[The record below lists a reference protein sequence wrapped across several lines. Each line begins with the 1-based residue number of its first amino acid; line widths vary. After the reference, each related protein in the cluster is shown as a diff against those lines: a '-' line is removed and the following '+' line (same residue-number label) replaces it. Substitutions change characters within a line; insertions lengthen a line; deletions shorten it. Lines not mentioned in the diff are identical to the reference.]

1 MPICIGM
8 TGGRG
13 HCVTPS
19 PRVRSDDPFETDS
32 MTLRIGIDI
41 GGTFTDLVA
50 IAGDGRVITR
60 KTASTPH
67 DYGEGIVNGLSALL
81 AEEPGEVTD
90 VLHATT
96 VGSNTI
102 LEAKGARTALI
113 TTRGFRDILE
123 IRDLRMPVLYDITWT
138 KPRALVERRLR
149 LEVTEK
155 MRPDGSVAVPLDMD
169 SVAAAIDMIRR
180 EEVRGLA
187 ICLLH
192 SYANPA
198 HERAIAD
205 AVRAALP
212 DVAISVSSE
221 ILPEIKEYPRTSTT
235 VINAYVQPVVR
246 AYITALDARLRALGI
261 EAPLQLMQSNGG
273 LASAAFAAAS
283 PAHIIESGPAA
294 GVVGGA
300 ALARRLDE
308 PRVITF
314 DMGGTTAKAG
324 LVEGGEVLRSE
335 AIEVGG
341 GVMVGSRLLVGAG
354 YMLKLP
360 TIDLAEVGAGGGSIC
375 RLDAAGA
382 PKVGPISAGADPGP
396 VCYGRG
402 GTQPTI
408 TDCNLVLGYLDPGGL
423 VGGAMKLDLEAARSA
438 IARDLAGP
446 MGCSVEDAAY
456 GMLRLASATMMR
468 AIRAVSVERGR
479 DPRQFALLAF
489 GGNGPL
495 FAAGIAAEL
504 GIRRVLIPPLPG
516 VFSAFGLLVA
526 DAEHHASQSLRT
538 KLDSVEPTRIAAA
551 LAELEK
557 TGAAQLAKDGFPA
570 ARQDVRR
577 AALARYVGQSS
588 EIEVPLTGP
597 ITPDAIAAA
606 FGEEHERTYGFRAPA
621 SEPVELT
628 GLSVITRGLPE
639 RPRLPDRIPPF
650 AAPGPS
656 SRLAWFASG
665 GWTETP
671 VVDRAALAKGPRVGP
686 LIVQEYD
693 ATCLVPHG
701 ATASVDG
708 FGNICVE
715 IGV

>member
-1 MPICIGM
+1 MS
-8 TGGRG
+8 
-13 HCVTPS
+13 V
-19 PRVRSDDPFETDS
+19 
-32 MTLRIGIDI
+32 RIGIDI

-50 IAGDGRVITR
+50 ISGDGAVTTH

-67 DYGEGIVNGLSALL
+67 DYGDGIIAGLRTLL
-81 AEEPGEVTD
+81 ADRPGPVAD

-96 VGSNTI
+96 VGSNTV
-102 LEAKGARTALI
+102 LERKGAKTALI

-123 IRDLRMPVLYDITWT
+123 IRDLRMPVLYDIGWT

-155 MRPDGSVAVPLDMD
+155 LRPDGSVTVPLDAASLEPVIATLRAENVV
-169 SVAAAIDMIRR
+169 SV
-180 EEVRGLA
+180 A

-198 HERAIAD
+198 HERAVAAMVRD
-205 AVRAALP
+205 AMP
-212 DVAISVSSE
+212 DMAISVSSE

-273 LASAAFAAAS
+273 LASASFAAES

-308 PRVITF
+308 PRIITF

-324 LVEGGEVLRSE
+324 LVENGEVLRTE

-341 GVMVGSRLLVGAG
+341 GVMAGSRLLVGAG

-360 TIDLAEVGAGGGSIC
+360 AIDLAEVGAGGGSIC
-375 RLDAAGA
+375 RLDSAGA
-382 PKVGPISAGADPGP
+382 PKVGPESAGAVPGP

-402 GTQPTI
+402 GIAPTI

-423 VGGAMKLDLEAARSA
+423 TGGTMRLDLEAARAA
-438 IARDLAGP
+438 IQRDLAIPLGL
-446 MGCSVEDAAY
+446 SIEEAAH

-479 DPRQFALLAF
+479 DPRQFAMLAF

-504 GIRRVLIPPLPG
+504 GIARVIIPPLPG

-526 DAEHHASQSLRT
+526 DAEHHARQSIRVR
-538 KLDSVEPTRIAAA
+538 LDAADPDRINRII
-551 LAELEK
+551 AELTEAG
-557 TGAAQLAKDGFPA
+557 TQRLTHDGFAPG
-570 ARQDVRR
+570 RQVFQRS
-577 AALARYVGQSS
+577 AFARYAGQSS
-588 EIEVPLTGP
+588 EIEVALPDGSV
-597 ITPDAIAAA
+597 TPATIAAL
-606 FGEEHERTYGFRAPA
+606 FGDEHEKTYGFRAPEGEA
-621 SEPVELT
+621 VELI
-628 GLSVITRGLPE
+628 GLSVMGRGLPE
-639 RPRLPDRIPPF
+639 QPRLPQRIPPF
-650 AAPGPS
+650 AQSVPAN
-656 SRLAWFASG
+656 RRAWFPNE
-665 GWTETP
+665 GWVDTP
-671 VVDRAALAKGPRVGP
+671 VVDRAELVGTVTGP

-693 ATCLVPHG
+693 ATCLVPRG
-701 ATASVDG
+701 MTAQVDS
-708 FGNICVE
+708 FGNIRLE
-715 IGV
+715 RG

>member
-1 MPICIGM
+1 MPGM
-8 TGGRG
+8 GKRRQKRACVNLRHPLATGTVD
-13 HCVTPS
+13 VT
-19 PRVRSDDPFETDS
+19 

-50 IAGDGRVITR
+50 ITGDGRVVTR

-67 DYGEGIVNGLSALL
+67 DYGEGIVAGLSALL
-81 AEEPGEVTD
+81 AQEPGRVTD

-96 VGSNTI
+96 VGSNTV
-102 LEAKGARTALI
+102 LEATGARTALI

-123 IRDLRMPVLYDITWT
+123 IRDLRMPVLYDLTWT
-138 KPRALVERRLR
+138 KPLALVERRLR

-155 MRPDGSVAVPLDMD
+155 MRPDGSVSVPLDLETVD
-169 SVAAAIDMIRR
+169 TAIDLLRR
-180 EEVRGLA
+180 EAVRGLA

-198 HERAIAD
+198 HERAVAD
-205 AVRAALP
+205 RVRAALP
-212 DVAISVSSE
+212 EIAISVSSE

-235 VINAYVQPVVR
+235 VINAYVQPIVR

-273 LASAAFAAAS
+273 LASAAFAAAA

-300 ALARRLDE
+300 ALARRLNE
-308 PRVITF
+308 PRIITF

-324 LVEGGEVLRSE
+324 LVEGGEVLRSD

-360 TIDLAEVGAGGGSIC
+360 AIDLAEVGAGGGSIC

-402 GTQPTI
+402 GTAPTI

-423 VGGAMKLDLEAARSA
+423 VGGTMKLDLVAARA
-438 IARDLAGP
+438 AVARDLAGP
-446 MGCSVEDAAY
+446 LGCSVEDAAF

-495 FAAGIAAEL
+495 FAAGLAKEL
-504 GIRRVLIPPLPG
+504 GISRVLIPPLPG

-538 KLDSVEPTRIAAA
+538 RLDAADPARIAGV
-551 LAELEK
+551 LAELERA
-557 TGAAQLAKDGFPA
+557 GAAQLSRDGFA
-570 ARQDVRR
+570 MVRQQVRR

-588 EIEVPLTGP
+588 EIEVTL
-597 ITPDAIAAA
+597 PDAVTPVAIAEA
-606 FGEEHERTYGFRAPA
+606 FGVEHERTYGFRAPA

-628 GLSVITRGLPE
+628 GLSVITRGLPD
-639 RPRLPDRIPPF
+639 RPRLPERIPPF
-650 AAPGPS
+650 AALVPS
-656 SRLAWFASG
+656 SRRAWFPAG
-665 GWTETP
+665 GWTDTP
-671 VVDRAALAKGPRVGP
+671 VVDRAGLALGPRVGP

-701 ATASVDG
+701 ATAEVDG
-708 FGNICVE
+708 FGNVCV
-715 IGV
+715 GVGG